1 MLVVKING
9 MTADTER
16 TSNSYAGPPIRIGI
30 IIFTV
35 FITGR
40 IDCPIIKYRAVIE
53 VAVGRIINRAVLCGC
68 AELICSILLCILKI
82 YADIAAT
89 GIIDDGM
96 DFGLSVHKD

>member
-1 MLVVKING
+1 MLGFRRVPFANAKSG
-9 MTADTER
+9 
-16 TSNSYAGPPIRIGI
+16 SNSVTGPPIRIGI

-40 IDCPIIKYRAVIE
+40 IDCPIIQYRAVIGG
-53 VAVGRIINRAVLCGC
+53 VVGRIINRAVLCGC